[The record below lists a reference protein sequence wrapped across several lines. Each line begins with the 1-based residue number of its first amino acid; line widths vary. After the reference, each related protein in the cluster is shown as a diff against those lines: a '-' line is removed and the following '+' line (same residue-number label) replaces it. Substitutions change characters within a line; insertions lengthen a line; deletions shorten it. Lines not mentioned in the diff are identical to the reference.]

1 MTGPRLGF
9 VSEHRSGVGAAE
21 MVFGR
26 PSAALSPYV
35 DRYVGYRQDRLASGR
50 HQGLPSRSMT
60 LILSLAE
67 PIQMLSM
74 PDPAVAPS
82 SFSGLISGLH
92 AGPVTIA
99 ADRFQFGIHVE
110 LTPWAAGALLGH
122 PAGVLGSSVLDV
134 TDVMGRRGSEL
145 LDRVLEARDW
155 ESRFAAVE
163 RVLAADLRREWTP
176 APEVSEAWTALVRT
190 GGRIPVHQ
198 LARHVGWSRRHL
210 GDRFRRELGLTPK
223 AAGRVIRFDRSHTAL
238 TRPTRSGLAQIAAE
252 CGYAD
257 QAHLTREWRDLA
269 GTTPSAWMAAE
280 LPFVQD
286 SDSEPAR
293 ETCSVFGTHRGE

>member
-1 MTGPRLGF
+1 MNQVDTR
-9 VSEHRSGVGAAE
+9 VGAVE
-21 MVFGR
+21 MVLGR

-35 DRYVGYRQDRLASGR
+35 DRYVGYRQDRLTSGK

-60 LILSLAE
+60 LVISLAD

-74 PDPAVAPS
+74 PDPAAAPGA
-82 SFSGLISGLH
+82 FTGLISGLND
-92 AGPVTIA
+92 GPVTIC

-122 PAGVLGSSVLDV
+122 PAGVLASGVYDLADVL
-134 TDVMGRRGSEL
+134 GRRGSEL
-145 LDRVLEARDW
+145 IERVREAPDW
-155 ESRFAAVE
+155 DSRFAAID
-163 RVLAADLRREWTP
+163 RVLAADVDRRWTP
-176 APEVSEAWTALVRT
+176 EPEVSQAWNTLLRT
-190 GGRIPVHQ
+190 GGRIPIQQ

-210 GDRFRRELGLTPK
+210 GERFRRELGLTPK
-223 AAGRVIRFDRSHTAL
+223 SAGRVIRFQRSHTAL
-238 TRPTRSGLAQIAAE
+238 TRPARWGLAEIAAE

-269 GTTPSAWMAAE
+269 GQTPTAWMAAE

-286 SDSEPAR
+286 APLEP
-293 ETCSVFGTHRGE
+293 GTSSADG